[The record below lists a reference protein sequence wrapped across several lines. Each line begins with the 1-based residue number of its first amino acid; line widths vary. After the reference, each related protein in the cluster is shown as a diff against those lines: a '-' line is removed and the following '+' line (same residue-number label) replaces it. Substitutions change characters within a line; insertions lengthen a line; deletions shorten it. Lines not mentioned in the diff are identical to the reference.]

1 MRLPP
6 SKMGWLIWGG
16 DKRPDPCPSI
26 KRYMTQNTRKIA
38 LNKVCTTSLM
48 ASFANGVVS
57 YDLLLD
63 SLFALI
69 ALPNS
74 PAAHHT

>member
-1 MRLPP
+1 
-6 SKMGWLIWGG
+6 
-16 DKRPDPCPSI
+16 
-26 KRYMTQNTRKIA
+26 MTQNTRKID

-48 ASFANGVVS
+48 ASFANGVAS
-57 YDLLLD
+57 YD

-74 PAAHHT
+74 PAARHT

>member
-1 MRLPP
+1 
-6 SKMGWLIWGG
+6 
-16 DKRPDPCPSI
+16 
-26 KRYMTQNTRKIA
+26 MTQNTRKIA

-48 ASFANGVVS
+48 TSFANGVVS

-74 PAAHHT
+74 SAARHT

>member
-1 MRLPP
+1 
-6 SKMGWLIWGG
+6 
-16 DKRPDPCPSI
+16 
-26 KRYMTQNTRKIA
+26 MTQNTRKIA